1 MNTLDFLEMNY
12 SDLESI
18 KDILIDEF
26 DDFWSYTTLKDEF
39 SSSTSKYFVIKN
51 NNIVLGFCGIKI
63 ITDFAEI
70 MNIVIKKDSRGL
82 GLSNFLLEN
91 TISKCKE
98 LNLKSINLDV
108 NVENTIAINL
118 YKKYNFVKVGIRK
131 KYYNNVSDAILMT
144 LNL

>member
-39 SSSTSKYFVIKN
+39 SSSTSKYFVIKK

>member
-26 DDFWSYTTLKDEF
+26 DYFWSYTTLKDEC
-39 SSSTSKYFVIKN
+39 SSSTSKYFVIKK

-91 TISKCKE
+91 TISKCRE

>member
-39 SSSTSKYFVIKN
+39 SSSTSKYFVIKK
-51 NNIVLGFCGIKI
+51 NNIVLGCCGIKI

-91 TISKCKE
+91 TISKCRE

>member
-39 SSSTSKYFVIKN
+39 SSSTSKYFVIKK

-108 NVENTIAINL
+108 NVENTIAIHL

>member
-39 SSSTSKYFVIKN
+39 SSSTSKYFVIKK

-91 TISKCKE
+91 TISKCRE

>member
-39 SSSTSKYFVIKN
+39 SSSTSKYFVIKK

-63 ITDFAEI
+63 ITNFAEI

>member
-18 KDILIDEF
+18 KDILTDEF

-39 SSSTSKYFVIKN
+39 SSSTSKYFVIKK

-91 TISKCKE
+91 TISKCRE
-98 LNLKSINLDV
+98 LNLNSINLDV

>member
-1 MNTLDFLEMNY
+1 
-12 SDLESI
+12 
-18 KDILIDEF
+18 
-26 DDFWSYTTLKDEF
+26 
-39 SSSTSKYFVIKN
+39 
-51 NNIVLGFCGIKI
+51 
-63 ITDFAEI
+63 

-91 TISKCKE
+91 TISKCRE

>member
-39 SSSTSKYFVIKN
+39 SSSTSKYFVIKK

-98 LNLKSINLDV
+98 LSLKSINLDV

>member
-1 MNTLDFLEMNY
+1 
-12 SDLESI
+12 
-18 KDILIDEF
+18 
-26 DDFWSYTTLKDEF
+26 
-39 SSSTSKYFVIKN
+39 
-51 NNIVLGFCGIKI
+51 
-63 ITDFAEI
+63 

>member
-39 SSSTSKYFVIKN
+39 SFSTSKYFVIKK

-91 TISKCKE
+91 TISKCRE

>member
-1 MNTLDFLEMNY
+1 MNKLDFLEMNY

-39 SSSTSKYFVIKN
+39 SSSTSKYFVIKK

>member
-1 MNTLDFLEMNY
+1 MNTLDFLEMNC

-26 DDFWSYTTLKDEF
+26 DDFWSYTTLKDEL
-39 SSSTSKYFVIKN
+39 SSPTSKYFVIKKD
-51 NNIVLGFCGIKI
+51 NIILGFCGIKI
-63 ITDFAEI
+63 ITDFVEI

-91 TISKCKE
+91 TINKCKE

>member
-39 SSSTSKYFVIKN
+39 SSSTSKYLVIKK

-91 TISKCKE
+91 TISKCRE

-131 KYYNNVSDAILMT
+131 KYYNNVSDSILMT

>member
-39 SSSTSKYFVIKN
+39 SSSTSKYFVIKK

-82 GLSNFLLEN
+82 CLSNFLLEN

>member
-39 SSSTSKYFVIKN
+39 SSSTSKYFVIKK

-91 TISKCKE
+91 TISKC
-98 LNLKSINLDV
+98 
-108 NVENTIAINL
+108 
-118 YKKYNFVKVGIRK
+118 R
-131 KYYNNVSDAILMT
+131 KYYCN
-144 LNL
+144 

>member
-39 SSSTSKYFVIKN
+39 SSSTSKYFVIKK

-70 MNIVIKKDSRGL
+70 MNIVIKKNSRGL

>member
-1 MNTLDFLEMNY
+1 MNTLYFLEMNY

-39 SSSTSKYFVIKN
+39 SSSTSKYFVIKK